1 MRLCAWPVPSVQ
13 VYAGDVEAQQG
24 PAFLPGA
31 FCSCLA
37 IPHWE
42 AVLARIRASESNGSP
57 VSRLLRLYIIFFK
70 QREMH
75 IF

>member
-1 MRLCAWPVPSVQ
+1 MLGQSPLQ
-13 VYAGDVEAQQG
+13 VYI
-24 PAFLPGA
+24 GA
-31 FCSCLA
+31 VNTERAVPSCLA

-42 AVLARIRASESNGSP
+42 AVLARTRGSESNRSP
-57 VSRLLRLYIIFFK
+57 VSRLLQLYIIFFK